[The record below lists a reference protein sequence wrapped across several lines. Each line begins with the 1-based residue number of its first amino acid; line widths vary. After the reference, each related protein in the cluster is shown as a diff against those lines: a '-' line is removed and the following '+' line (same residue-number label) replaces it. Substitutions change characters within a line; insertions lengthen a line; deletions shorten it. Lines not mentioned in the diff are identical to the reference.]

1 MDNQKQRRWLV
12 PAGALLLSMSL
23 LATAAFAG
31 TDKPANAS
39 TDQDTSI
46 ACVVEDWQPT
56 PDEITEMN
64 AETDALVAYLADAG
78 FTVTVETNEF
88 GISYPLFD
96 DADESNDA
104 LWEAMDAFYAERYG
118 DLGDSGF
125 GDAGFE
131 DWQPSADEV
140 AEMNAETDALVTFMA
155 DAGFTLTLEADE
167 FGISYPV
174 FSDADESN
182 DALWE
187 AMDAFYVERYGDLDE
202 WQPTTDEIAEIN
214 AETDAL
220 VAYLA
225 DAGFTVEVETDDM
238 GLTNVVFSAADS
250 ENEALW
256 QAVDSFYGDYY
267 DDPSE
272 WQPTADELA
281 EMNTE
286 TDALV
291 AYLADAGFTVEIGT
305 DEIGF
310 TYPAFTEAD
319 NDNDALWRTVEAFYA
334 DRYGDP
340 ELDGTDPYHGDWQ
353 PSAEQL
359 AQNNSETEGLIAA
372 LADSGFTVATA
383 TDELGFVYA
392 DFTEADYNN
401 DALMRI
407 VDEYYMVL
415 YGEEPCSDGVFDM
428 PDVNGIENDI
438 SNADASAN
446 GSLVG

>member
-1 MDNQKQRRWLV
+1 MDMKIQRRWLI

-31 TDKPANAS
+31 TDRPAAS
-39 TDQDTSI
+39 SDQDTSV
-46 ACVVEDWQPT
+46 ACVIEDWQPSA
-56 PDEITEMN
+56 DEVAEMN
-64 AETDALVAYLADAG
+64 AETDALVAFMADAG
-78 FTVTVETNEF
+78 FTLTTETDEF
-88 GISYPLFD
+88 GITYPVFGE
-96 DADESNDA
+96 ADESNDA
-104 LWEAMDAFYAERYG
+104 LWEAMDAFYIERYG
-118 DLGDSGF
+118 ELEDMGF
-125 GDAGFE
+125 GDAVFE

-140 AEMNAETDALVTFMA
+140 AEMNAETDALVAFMA
-155 DAGFTLTLEADE
+155 DAGFTLTTETDE
-167 FGISYPV
+167 FGITYPV
-174 FSDADESN
+174 LSEADESN

-187 AMDAFYVERYGDLDE
+187 AMDAFYIERYGELDD
-202 WQPTTDEIAEIN
+202 WQPTADEIAEIT

-238 GLTNVVFSAADS
+238 GLTNVVFSPADS

-310 TYPAFTEAD
+310 TYPAYTEAD

-359 AQNNSETEGLIAA
+359 AQNNSETEGLIAV
-372 LADSGFTVATA
+372 LADAGFTVATA

-415 YGEEPCSDGVFDM
+415 YGEEPCSDSVFDM
-428 PDVNGIENDI
+428 PDVNGTENDI
-438 SNADASAN
+438 PNVDASAN

>member
-1 MDNQKQRRWLV
+1 MDKKIKSRWFV

-31 TDKPANAS
+31 TDKPATAS

-56 PDEITEMN
+56 PDEIAEIN

-78 FTVTVETNEF
+78 FTVKVETNEF

-96 DADESNDA
+96 VADESNDA
-104 LWEAMDAFYAERYG
+104 LWEAMDAFYTERYG
-118 DLGDSGF
+118 DFD
-125 GDAGFE
+125 DAAFE
-131 DWQPSADEV
+131 DWQPSADEIT
-140 AEMNAETDALVTFMA
+140 EMNAETDALVAFMA
-155 DAGFTLTLEADE
+155 DAGFTLTLETDE
-167 FGISYPV
+167 FGITYPV
-174 FSDADESN
+174 FSDTDESN
-182 DALWE
+182 DALWD

-202 WQPTTDEIAEIN
+202 WQPTPEEIAEIN

-238 GLTNVVFSAADS
+238 GLTNVVFSPADS
-250 ENEALW
+250 ESEVLW

-267 DDPSE
+267 DDLDE
-272 WQPTADELA
+272 WQPTAEELA
-281 EMNTE
+281 EINAE

-291 AYLADAGFTVEIGT
+291 AYLADAGFTVEIAT
-305 DEIGF
+305 DELGF

-319 NDNDALWRTVEAFYA
+319 YDNDMLM
-334 DRYGDP
+334 
-340 ELDGTDPYHGDWQ
+340 
-353 PSAEQL
+353 QL
-359 AQNNSETEGLIAA
+359 
-372 LADSGFTVATA
+372 
-383 TDELGFVYA
+383 
-392 DFTEADYNN
+392 
-401 DALMRI
+401 
-407 VDEYYMVL
+407 VDEYYMDL
-415 YGEEPCSDGVFDM
+415 YPEEPCIDGVFDM

-438 SNADASAN
+438 PNVDASAN